1 MKFRPGNT
9 YLLYILCFLLALP
22 QFVAGQDRQSQYD
35 EARSFLDRKEY
46 QKAAP
51 LYKELYA
58 ADPANNDVY
67 QEYLLTLL
75 ALKDFKTAEAAAKKQ
90 LQRVPN
96 NPLNIVALG
105 NVYREDKK
113 DKKAEDLFA
122 SALTYINGDDV
133 LTQQLAGA
141 FSSSGNEKWAILT
154 YERAIQI
161 TQNPSLY
168 SAPLARL
175 YNRAGDVEKAIN
187 ITIEGQKNMPQMRG
201 DETIESALLEI
212 IGNDPE
218 KQRKAQTA
226 IIKLVNEQ
234 PENYLY
240 TYLLTWIFSVQN
252 NWDKALVQ
260 VQALERRNADKGR
273 LLMDF
278 AANAAQKQQYEVAGK
293 AYTTVISYGTAH
305 PLYRHAREGQ
315 LAMGLMQVEENP
327 MVKKEEVA
335 ALAKAY
341 ADFFT
346 DYPDAYSTG
355 AANDYA
361 LLEAQYNGNV
371 ERGIAILKQSL
382 EQKAGNKQFA
392 GNVKLQLGDYYI
404 IAGQVWEAALLY
416 AQVDKAFRED
426 ALGEEAR
433 FRNAKL
439 SYYQNDFE
447 QAQGQLSVLKAST
460 SELIANDAL
469 FLSVLITENVPP
481 DSNLV
486 PLKRFAYADLLLF
499 QNKDAAAESLL
510 DSIATAFPKNPL
522 ADDILLLKAK
532 IAAKHRDFP
541 KAIAYLKEITERYG
555 KDVLADDALFRIAEI
570 NRNVLKNKEEARRF
584 YEQLIIDYPGS
595 SFIQQA
601 RKELKALSPGT

>member
-9 YLLYILCFLLALP
+9 YLIYILCFLLVLP
-22 QFVAGQDRQSQYD
+22 QFLAAQDKQTKYD
-35 EARSFLDRKEY
+35 EARSFLDRKDY

-58 ADPANNDVY
+58 ADPVNTEVY

-75 ALKDFKTAEAAAKKQ
+75 ALKDFKTAESVAKKQ
-90 LQRVPN
+90 LQRIPN
-96 NPLNIVALG
+96 NPLYIIALG
-105 NVYREDKK
+105 NIYREDKK
-113 DKKAEDLFA
+113 EKKAEDLFA
-122 SALTYINGDDV
+122 TALSYINGDDV
-133 LTQQLAGA
+133 LTQQIAGS
-141 FSSSGNEKWAILT
+141 FNSSGNEVWAIKT
-154 YERAIQI
+154 YERAIQV
-161 TQNPSLY
+161 TQSPALY
-168 SAPLARL
+168 SAPLARF
-175 YNRAGDVEKAIN
+175 YNRAGDIEKAIN
-187 ITIEGQKNMPQMRG
+187 ITIEGQRNMPQMRG
-201 DETIESALLEI
+201 DESIETTLLEI
-212 IGNDPE
+212 IGSDPE

-240 TYLLTWIFSVQN
+240 TYLLTWIFSLQN
-252 NWDKALVQ
+252 NWDKALIQ
-260 VQALERRNADKGR
+260 VQAMERRNTDKGG

-278 AANAAQKQQYEVAGK
+278 AANAARKQQYEVAGK
-293 AYTTVISYGTAH
+293 AYATVVSYGNTH
-305 PLYRHAREGQ
+305 PRYRQAREGQ
-315 LAMGLMQVEENP
+315 LAMGLMQVAENP
-327 MVKKEEVA
+327 LVKKEEIA
-335 ALAKAY
+335 ALSNAY
-341 ADFFT
+341 AAFFT
-346 DYPDAYSTG
+346 DYPDAYSTFT
-355 AANDYA
+355 ACDYA
-361 LLEAQYNGNV
+361 LLEAQYNSNIAK
-371 ERGIAILKQSL
+371 GIEILNLAIG
-382 EQKAGNKQFA
+382 QKAGNKQFI

-404 IAGQVWEAALLY
+404 IAGKVWEAALMY

-481 DSNLV
+481 DSNLA
-486 PLKRFAYADLLLF
+486 PLQRFAYADLLLF
-499 QNKDAAAESLL
+499 QNRDAIAESLL

-532 IAAKHRDFP
+532 IAAKHKDFP
-541 KAIAYLKEITERYG
+541 GAIAYLKDIVERYG

-570 NRNVLKNKEEARRF
+570 NRSILKNKEEARRF

-601 RKELKALSPGT
+601 RKELKTLSPGT

>member
-1 MKFRPGNT
+1 M
-9 YLLYILCFLLALP
+9 ALP
-22 QFVAGQDRQSQYD
+22 QLAAGQERQSQYD

-46 QKAAP
+46 QKAAL
-51 LYKELYA
+51 LYKDLYT

-75 ALKDFKTAEAAAKKQ
+75 ALKDFKTAEAVAKKQ
-90 LQRVPN
+90 LQRAPN
-96 NPLNIVALG
+96 NPLYSVALG

-113 DKKAEDLFA
+113 EKKAEELFA
-122 SALTYINGDDV
+122 HALTYINGDDV
-133 LTQQLAGA
+133 LTQQMAGT
-141 FSSSGNEKWAILT
+141 FSSSGNEVWAIKT
-154 YERAIQI
+154 YERAIQV
-161 TQNPSLY
+161 TQNPALY

-201 DETIESALLEI
+201 DETIESSLLEI
-212 IGNDPE
+212 IGNDAE
-218 KQRKAQTA
+218 KQRKAQSA

-240 TYLLTWIFSVQN
+240 TYLLTWIFSVQD
-252 NWDKALVQ
+252 NWDKALIQ

-278 AANAAQKQQYEVAGK
+278 AANAAHKQQYEVAGK
-293 AYTTVISYGTAH
+293 AYATVISYGNTH
-305 PLYRHAREGQ
+305 PRYRQAREGQ

-327 MVKKEEVA
+327 MIKKEDIT

-341 ADFFT
+341 TDFFT
-346 DYPDAYSTG
+346 DYPDAYSTVT
-355 AANDYA
+355 ANDYA
-361 LLEAQYNGNV
+361 LLEAQYNGQV
-371 ERGIAILKQSL
+371 EKGIAILNQSIG
-382 EQKAGNKQFA
+382 QKAGNKQFI
-392 GNVKLQLGDYYI
+392 GNAKLQLGDYYI
-404 IAGQVWEAALLY
+404 IDGQVWDAALLY

-532 IAAKHRDFP
+532 IAAKHKDFSR
-541 KAIAYLKEITERYG
+541 AIAYLKEIVERYG

-570 NRNVLKNKEEARRF
+570 NRSVLKNKEDARRF

-601 RKELKALSPGT
+601 RKELKTLSPGA